1 MFSIHITNKLKATQI
16 VPNVYKTTAIFFLK
30 NASGRQ
36 KGRGHVVSQNIRNR
50 LTSLVAFTC
59 RDLVVLKRLGRFWHN
74 PSCAGKEMFCS
85 MCLNYNPV
93 KSIYNANFYIKCPI
107 SNECSQSAIGI
118 FLAIAE
124 CIDVPLMEART
135 VPLHGSFTGTPFRCL
150 ALSVGGVTVWPER
163 TAPAATANPRRA
175 GGHPGT
181 PTSSCTSS
189 STAQRLWGG
198 NIRGEGFNHTENISS
213 ISVLFSHHT
222 QYNKFIQSGIQYY
235 WKGTRAM
242 LLYSH
247 PLSYPPGK

>member
-50 LTSLVAFTC
+50 LTSHVAFTC

-124 CIDVPLMEART
+124 CIDVPLMDART
-135 VPLHGSFTGTPFRCL
+135 VPLHGSFTGTPFRWL
-150 ALSVGGVTVWPER
+150 ALSVGGVTV
-163 TAPAATANPRRA
+163 
-175 GGHPGT
+175 
-181 PTSSCTSS
+181 
-189 STAQRLWGG
+189 
-198 NIRGEGFNHTENISS
+198 
-213 ISVLFSHHT
+213 
-222 QYNKFIQSGIQYY
+222 
-235 WKGTRAM
+235 
-242 LLYSH
+242 
-247 PLSYPPGK
+247 